1 MIAVSIARG
10 RHRMMVAEHR
20 HLAEQ
25 GAQLV
30 ELRLDYIVRS
40 VNLKRLLTDR
50 PCPVI
55 VTCRRPQDGGK
66 WERSEDE
73 RRMLL
78 RSAIADGVDY
88 VDLEE
93 DIAGTH
99 SPLRQDEAD
108 HQLSQLSGNARPT
121 CARSTSAVPSM
132 IRTSSRW
139 RRWRTVPRT
148 TCVSCT

>member
-40 VNLKRLLTDR
+40 VDLKRLLTDR

-78 RSAIADGVDY
+78 RSAIADGAEY

-93 DIAGTH
+93 DIAGTIPRFGKTKRIISYH
-99 SPLRQDEAD
+99 NFQETPTNL
-108 HQLSQLSGNARPT
+108 ARY
-121 CARSTSAVPSM
+121 TSVVPSR
-132 IRTSSRW
+132 IPTS
-139 RRWRTVPRT
+139 
-148 TCVSCT
+148 